1 MKIFLL
7 FHSLP
12 SQAAQFTSRS
22 NLTKKTTPAA
32 LAQVH
37 HFQAFQRKAFP
48 MQLWK
53 PGNEVCFGEWQRA
66 ELLVRATLYH
76 QQLGSLHLTTTLCL
90 SPTHSITC
98 YTTKKRCNRRQEAI
112 SIKAKALGPKVSQ
125 RSFASSC
132 PVGLL
137 ASIVLVL
144 LPASLLNAS
153 TALPFLQGIHT
164 ISHKDIK
171 SFTYTRI
178 RMLGGYQNVD
188 TSDAYLTP
196 HQREALQQFRA
207 EQGSGFRFMV
217 RQHWERLS
225 GLKKRRGRVEGG
237 SKTRQRERVR
247 RIVFLQS
254 AAID

>member
-22 NLTKKTTPAA
+22 NLTEKTTPAA

-76 QQLGSLHLTTTLCL
+76 QQLGSLHLTTTLCR

-112 SIKAKALGPKVSQ
+112 SIKAKALGPKVSHRGALRRPVPSACLPPLFLFFYQ
-125 RSFASSC
+125 QACPTPPLHSPSSKAFT
-132 PVGLL
+132 PSHINIQNHLH
-137 ASIVLVL
+137 
-144 LPASLLNAS
+144 
-153 TALPFLQGIHT
+153 IH
-164 ISHKDIK
+164 
-171 SFTYTRI
+171 
-178 RMLGGYQNVD
+178 V
-188 TSDAYLTP
+188 
-196 HQREALQQFRA
+196 
-207 EQGSGFRFMV
+207 
-217 RQHWERLS
+217 
-225 GLKKRRGRVEGG
+225 
-237 SKTRQRERVR
+237 
-247 RIVFLQS
+247 
-254 AAID
+254 